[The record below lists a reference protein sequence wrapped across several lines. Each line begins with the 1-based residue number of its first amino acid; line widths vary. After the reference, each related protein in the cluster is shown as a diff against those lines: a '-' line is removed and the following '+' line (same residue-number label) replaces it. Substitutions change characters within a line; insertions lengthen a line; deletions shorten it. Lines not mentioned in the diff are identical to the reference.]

1 MIPERILAPF
11 TDAAF
16 GAGLV
21 VGGAALLV
29 GVVAGLVWRTR
40 RAEPLPVAGL
50 LMAGAAMVVLAR
62 VDQLG
67 DGLVLGIL
75 ALAGAGLVADV
86 VPRCRRFLPLLAL
99 PGAWLLATAT
109 TATQPWAPVAIGATV
124 ALGGTLVALFDR
136 HWRDRPL
143 GPGLLAVSFAGVFVT
158 VPETREALPVLGA
171 VLPLALIGWPVN
183 LASLG
188 AGGSL
193 AATGLLAWTVAQ
205 GGTFRDSA
213 IVGGLACLGLLLTE
227 PVGRAV
233 LRRRQHGHRP
243 HRVGTVIAVIVAHV
257 VVVFLAARVAGLS
270 DDLRSAVVLAGVTLA
285 LAIGIA
291 AAVAA
296 MDGIRAESAE
306 VGAAS
311 TGVRG

>member
-1 MIPERILAPF
+1 VIPEGIITPF
-11 TDAAF
+11 TDEAF
-16 GAGLV
+16 RSGLV
-21 VGGAALLV
+21 VGAAALLA
-29 GVVAGLVWRTR
+29 GVIAALAWRTR
-40 RAEPLPVAGL
+40 RREPLPFAGL
-50 LMAGAAMVVLAR
+50 LMAGAGVVVLSR
-62 VDQLG
+62 VDRLG
-67 DGLVLGIL
+67 DGLAVCLI

-86 VPRCRRFLPLLAL
+86 VPRCRPFLPLLAL
-99 PGAWLLATAT
+99 PGAWLVATAT
-109 TATQPWAPVAIGATV
+109 AATQPWAPVAIGATV
-124 ALGGTLVALFDR
+124 ALGGTLVAFFDR

-183 LASLG
+183 LAALG

-193 AATGLLAWTVAQ
+193 AATGLLAWTVTQ

-213 IVGGLACLGLLLTE
+213 IVGGLACLGMLVAE

-233 LRRRQHGHRP
+233 RRQHGHRP

-270 DDLRSAVVLAGVTLA
+270 DDLSQAVVLAGVTLA
-285 LAIGIA
+285 LALG
-291 AAVAA
+291 AAVAIAA